1 MYSSL
6 EASPGPIQATKINLF
21 ARIVTVFQ
29 LTLLFLSKVPSW
41 VFEGLWLHLW
51 PILTQAINQ
60 MFSNPS
66 VDKAILTPS
75 DI

>member
-1 MYSSL
+1 MCPSL

-41 VFEGLWLHLW
+41 VFEGL
-51 PILTQAINQ
+51 
-60 MFSNPS
+60 
-66 VDKAILTPS
+66 
-75 DI
+75 